1 LQVRFGF
8 VGGGDFGVNRFGF
21 SRLRVRRGERGA
33 RAKLAELIEDG
44 PALEGEL
51 AFAGGFELR
60 MGESDKGHDSRSV
73 GIVAGEATEPRDVG
87 GLFR

>member
-1 LQVRFGF
+1 MRR
-8 VGGGDFGVNRFGF
+8 GGD
-21 SRLRVRRGERGA
+21 A

-51 AFAGGFELR
+51 AFAGGFELF
-60 MGESDKGHDSRSV
+60 MGESDKWHDSRSV
-73 GIVAGEATEPRDVG
+73 GIVAGEAMKPQDAG